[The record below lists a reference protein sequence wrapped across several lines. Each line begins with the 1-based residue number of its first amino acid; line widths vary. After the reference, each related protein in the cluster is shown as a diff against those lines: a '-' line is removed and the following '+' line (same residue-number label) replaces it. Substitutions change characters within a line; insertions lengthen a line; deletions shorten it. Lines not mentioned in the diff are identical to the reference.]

1 MTGQASDVERVA
13 LVTGASTGI
22 GFAVAHRLQHDGFAL
37 GFHTHGDDAD
47 DQARFEEIE
56 ANGAAAWVASDLS
69 DSAAS
74 KRLVEEVVEKL
85 GRVDVLVN
93 NAGISPAKPALEATA
108 EDFDAVFAVDVRAAF
123 LLSVAAAKPMRQQ
136 GGGSIVNVT
145 SVHEHVP
152 RPGLALYSAAKAAL
166 GMLTRALA
174 VELAPEIRVNAVAPG
189 AIATE
194 RNVEAESLSG
204 EIPLG
209 RPGTPVEVAAV
220 VSFLAGDASS
230 YVSGASFVV
239 DGGLIQQVVSQPA
252 G

>member
-1 MTGQASDVERVA
+1 MSGETSDVERVA
-13 LVTGASTGI
+13 IVTGASTGI
-22 GFAVAHRLQHDGFAL
+22 GFAVAHRLQHDGYAL
-37 GFHTHGDDAD
+37 GFHTHGADEDDR
-47 DQARFEEIE
+47 ARFEELS
-56 ANGAAAWVASDLS
+56 ANGPATWLASDLA
-69 DSAAS
+69 DPAAS
-74 KRLVEEVVEKL
+74 GRLVEKVVADL
-85 GRVDVLVN
+85 GRVDTLVN
-93 NAGISPAKPALEATA
+93 NAGITVAKPAIEATA

-123 LLSVAAAKPMRQQ
+123 LLSVAASEPMRRQ

-194 RNVEAESLSG
+194 RNVEADSLSD

-239 DGGLIQQVVSQPA
+239 DGGLVQQVVSQPA

>member
-1 MTGQASDVERVA
+1 VSGQASGVDRVA
-13 LVTGASTGI
+13 LVTGANTGI
-22 GFAVAHRLQHDGFAL
+22 GLAVARRLRDDGYAL
-37 GFHTHGDDAD
+37 GFHTKDEDAESK
-47 DQARFEEIE
+47 AAFEEVAGE
-56 ANGAAAWVASDLS
+56 NGVWLPADLS
-69 DSAAS
+69 DAAEPA
-74 KRLVEEVVEKL
+74 RMVDEVVKEL
-85 GRVDVLVN
+85 GRLDALVN
-93 NAGISPAKPALEATA
+93 HAGLTLATPALALTS
-108 EDFDAVFAVDVRAAF
+108 EDFDSIFAVDVRAAF
-123 LLSVAAAKPMRQQ
+123 LLSVAAYEPMRET

-194 RNVEAESLSG
+194 RNVEADSLSP

-209 RPGTPVEVAAV
+209 RPGNPEEVAAV
-220 VSFLAGDASS
+220 VAFLASDEAA
-230 YVSGASFVV
+230 YISGASYLV
-239 DGGLIQQVVSQPA
+239 DGALVQQVVSQQA

>member
-1 MTGQASDVERVA
+1 MNGQASGVERVA
-13 LVTGASTGI
+13 IVTGASTGI
-22 GFAVAHRLQHDGFAL
+22 GFAVAHRLQHDGYAL
-37 GFHTHGDDAD
+37 GFHTHGDDSD
-47 DQARFEEIE
+47 DRARFDELA
-56 ANGAAAWVASDLS
+56 ANGPATWVASDLA
-69 DSAAS
+69 DPAAS
-74 KRLVEEVVEKL
+74 RQLVEKVVADL
-85 GRVDVLVN
+85 GRVDALVN
-93 NAGISPAKPALEATA
+93 NAGITLTKPAVEATA

-123 LLSVAAAKPMRQQ
+123 LLSVAVVDPMRRQ
-136 GGGSIVNVT
+136 GSGSIINIT

-194 RNVEAESLSG
+194 RNVEADSLSP

-209 RPGTPVEVAAV
+209 RPGQPDEVAAV
-220 VSFLAGDASS
+220 VSFLAGDEAA
-230 YVSGASFVV
+230 YVSGASYLV
-239 DGGLIQQVVSQPA
+239 DGALVQQVVSRPA

>member
-1 MTGQASDVERVA
+1 MSGQASDVERVA
-13 LVTGASTGI
+13 LVTGASMGI
-22 GFAVAHRLQHDGFAL
+22 GLAVAQRLQRDGYAL
-37 GFHTHGDDAD
+37 GFHTREDGAEDG
-47 DQARFEEIE
+47 ARFEEVS
-56 ANGAAAWVASDLS
+56 AGGPATWVAADLS
-69 DSAAS
+69 DPEAAP
-74 KRLVEEVVEKL
+74 RLVNEVVAGL

-93 NAGISPAKPALEATA
+93 NAGITLAKPALELTA
-108 EDFDAVFAVDVRAAF
+108 ADFDAVFAVDVRAAF
-123 LLSVAAAKPMRQQ
+123 LLSVAAVEPMRRQ
-136 GGGSIVNVT
+136 GAGAIVNIT

-166 GMLTRALA
+166 GMLTRSLA

-189 AIATE
+189 AIATP
-194 RNVEAESLSG
+194 RNAEAESLSS

-209 RPGTPVEVAAV
+209 RPGTPEEVAAV
-220 VSFLAGDASS
+220 VSFLAGDEAA

>member
-1 MTGQASDVERVA
+1 MSGQAFDVERAA

-22 GFAVAHRLQHDGFAL
+22 GFAVAQRLRRDGYAL
-37 GFHTHGDDAD
+37 GFHTHGDDAED
-47 DQARFEEIE
+47 RARFEEVTGGE
-56 ANGAAAWVASDLS
+56 GVWVAADLS
-69 DSAAS
+69 DPDAAS
-74 KRLVEEVVEKL
+74 RLVDEVVGGL
-85 GRVDVLVN
+85 GRLDVLVN
-93 NAGISPAKPALEATA
+93 NAGISLAKPALELTV

-123 LLSVAAAKPMRQQ
+123 LLSVAAAEPMRRQ
-136 GGGSIVNVT
+136 GNGAIVNVT

-166 GMLTRALA
+166 GMLTRSLAL
-174 VELAPEIRVNAVAPG
+174 ELAPEIRVNAVAPG

-194 RNVEAESLSG
+194 RNVEADSLSD

-209 RPGTPVEVAAV
+209 RPGTPEEVAAV
-220 VSFLAGDASS
+220 VSFLAGDESA

-239 DGGLIQQVVSQPA
+239 DGALIQHVVRQPA

>member
-1 MTGQASDVERVA
+1 MSGQASGVDRVA
-13 LVTGASTGI
+13 LVTGANTGI
-22 GFAVAHRLQHDGFAL
+22 GLAVARRLRDDGYAL
-37 GFHTHGDDAD
+37 GFHTKDEDAESK
-47 DQARFEEIE
+47 ASFEEVAGE
-56 ANGAAAWVASDLS
+56 NGVWLPADLS
-69 DSAAS
+69 SPAEPARMVD
-74 KRLVEEVVEKL
+74 EVVKEL
-85 GRVDVLVN
+85 GRLDVLVN
-93 NAGISPAKPALEATA
+93 NAGLTLAKPALELTA
-108 EDFDAVFAVDVRAAF
+108 EDFDSIFAVDVRAAF
-123 LLSVAAAKPMRQQ
+123 LLSVAAYEPMCRT

-194 RNVEAESLSG
+194 RNVEADSLSP

-209 RPGTPVEVAAV
+209 RPGTPEEVAAV
-220 VSFLAGDASS
+220 VSFLASHEAA
-230 YVSGASFVV
+230 YVSGASYLV
-239 DGGLIQQVVSQPA
+239 DGALVQQVVSQPA

>member
-1 MTGQASDVERVA
+1 VSGQASDVERVA

-22 GFAVAHRLQHDGFAL
+22 GLAVARRLQRDGYAL
-37 GFHTHGDDAD
+37 GFHTRGEEAEDRD
-47 DQARFEEIE
+47 RFEEIS
-56 ANGAAAWVASDLS
+56 AAGPATWVAADLS
-69 DSAAS
+69 DPDFSA
-74 KRLVEEVVEKL
+74 RLVDEVVESL

-93 NAGISPAKPALEATA
+93 NAGITLAKPALELTA
-108 EDFDAVFAVDVRAAF
+108 EDFDAVFAVDVKAAF
-123 LLSVAAAKPMRQQ
+123 LLSIAAAGPMRRQ
-136 GGGSIVNVT
+136 GAGAIVNIT

-166 GMLTRALA
+166 GMLTRSLA

-194 RNVEAESLSG
+194 RNVEAESLSA

-209 RPGTPVEVAAV
+209 RPGTPEEVAAV

-239 DGGLIQQVVSQPA
+239 DGALIQQVVSQPA

>member
-1 MTGQASDVERVA
+1 MSGQAFDVERAA

-22 GFAVAHRLQHDGFAL
+22 GFAVAQRLRRDGYAL
-37 GFHTHGDDAD
+37 GFHTHGDDAED
-47 DQARFEEIE
+47 RARFEEVTGGEGVWI
-56 ANGAAAWVASDLS
+56 AADLS
-69 DSAAS
+69 DPDAAS
-74 KRLVEEVVEKL
+74 RLVDEVVSGL
-85 GRVDVLVN
+85 GRLDVLVN
-93 NAGISPAKPALEATA
+93 NAGISLAKPALELTV

-123 LLSVAAAKPMRQQ
+123 LLSVAAAEPMRRQ
-136 GGGSIVNVT
+136 GNGAIVNVT

-166 GMLTRALA
+166 GMLTRSLAL
-174 VELAPEIRVNAVAPG
+174 ELAPEIRVNAVAPG

-194 RNVEAESLSG
+194 RNVEADSLSD

-209 RPGTPVEVAAV
+209 RPGTPEEVAAV
-220 VSFLAGDASS
+220 VAFLAGDESA

-239 DGGLIQQVVSQPA
+239 DGALIQQVVRQPA

>member
-1 MTGQASDVERVA
+1 MSGQESAVERVA
-13 LVTGASTGI
+13 LVTGANTGI
-22 GFAVAHRLQHDGFAL
+22 GLAVARRLREDGYAL
-37 GFHTHGDDAD
+37 GFHTKDEDAESKSC
-47 DQARFEEIE
+47 FEE
-56 ANGAAAWVASDLS
+56 VAGEQGLWLPADLS
-69 DSAAS
+69 DPAEPT
-74 KRLVEEVVEKL
+74 RMVDEVVKGL
-85 GRVDVLVN
+85 GRLDVLVN
-93 NAGISPAKPALEATA
+93 NAGITTAKPALELTA
-108 EDFDAVFAVDVRAAF
+108 DDFDAIFAVDVRAAF
-123 LLSVAAAKPMRQQ
+123 LLSVAAYEPMRRS

-194 RNVEAESLSG
+194 RNVEADSLSA

-209 RPGTPVEVAAV
+209 RPGTPEEVAAV
-220 VSFLAGDASS
+220 VSFLASDEAA
-230 YVSGASFVV
+230 YVSGASYLV
-239 DGGLIQQVVSQPA
+239 DGGLVQQVVSQPA

>member
-1 MTGQASDVERVA
+1 MSGQAADVERVA

-22 GFAVAHRLQHDGFAL
+22 GLAVAQRLRRDGYAL
-37 GFHTHGDDAD
+37 GFHTHGDDAED
-47 DQARFEEIE
+47 RARFEEVTGGEGVWI
-56 ANGAAAWVASDLS
+56 AADLS
-69 DSAAS
+69 DPDAAS
-74 KRLVEEVVEKL
+74 RLADEVVSGL
-85 GRVDVLVN
+85 GRLDVLVN
-93 NAGISPAKPALEATA
+93 NAGISLAKPALELTA
-108 EDFDAVFAVDVRAAF
+108 EDFDAVFAVDVKAAF
-123 LLSVAAAKPMRQQ
+123 LLSVAAAEPMRRQ
-136 GGGSIVNVT
+136 GNGAIVNVT

-174 VELAPEIRVNAVAPG
+174 LELAPEIRVNAVAPG

-194 RNVEAESLSG
+194 RNVEADSLSD

-209 RPGTPVEVAAV
+209 RPGTPEEVAAV
-220 VSFLAGDASS
+220 VSFLAGDESA

-239 DGGLIQQVVSQPA
+239 DGALIQQVVRQPA